1 MKRFLEKYTLIL
13 LIIPFLAVLSG
24 CSMSINL
31 GALGG
36 GDDIDTSFLD
46 DSGDSAQKA
55 PSENTAAP
63 PLPGAVDDT
72 ADKKKDE
79 PKEDD
84 GAIALSNK
92 SATLDIDS
100 EGRTTPFVPYRERNL
115 SYSSMSFGD
124 LPYPPQLGEGLDSLD
139 DLVSA
144 KVTGILFEPNSPS
157 AIINVMD
164 DDYLVK
170 PGDQIEG
177 FKISSITKDYVA
189 IQTGSNVYRAKVG
202 DIVEGEMYGSGI
214 YNLGNKF
221 AGHRRPANKD
231 DILIVAT
238 KKQASKQNEKKSNTG
253 FGEMS
258 LPPVPEVVPKS
269 GLNIPKINLKTQ
281 AGEIPLPL
289 GAPPAPGQSSG
300 N

>member
-1 MKRFLEKYTLIL
+1 MRFFKKYTSLL
-13 LIIPFLAVLSG
+13 LIIPAMLILSG
-24 CSMSINL
+24 CDMPIS
-31 GALGG
+31 LGG
-36 GDDIDTSFLD
+36 GDDVDTSFLED
-46 DSGDSAQKA
+46 EKG
-55 PSENTAAP
+55 TAAP
-63 PLPGAVDDT
+63 KAPDT
-72 ADKKKDE
+72 KANKPAPPMVGDIADKKNAENKN
-79 PKEDD
+79 DD
-84 GAIALSNK
+84 DSIVLSNK

-115 SYSSMSFGD
+115 SYTSSNFGD
-124 LPYPPQLGEGLDSLD
+124 LPYPPQLGEAVEGLE

-144 KVTGILFEPNSPS
+144 KVTGILFEPKSPS

-170 PGDQIEG
+170 PGDEIEG

-214 YNLGNKF
+214 YNLGHKF
-221 AGHRRPANKD
+221 AGQRRPARKED
-231 DILIVAT
+231 VLIVAT
-238 KKQASKQNEKKSNTG
+238 KKQASQKEDKNNNG
-253 FGEMS
+253 FDMS

-269 GLNIPKINLKTQ
+269 GLSAPKINLKTQ
-281 AGEIPLPL
+281 AGEIPLPI
-289 GAPPAPGQSSG
+289 GNDVPPPPGQSSG